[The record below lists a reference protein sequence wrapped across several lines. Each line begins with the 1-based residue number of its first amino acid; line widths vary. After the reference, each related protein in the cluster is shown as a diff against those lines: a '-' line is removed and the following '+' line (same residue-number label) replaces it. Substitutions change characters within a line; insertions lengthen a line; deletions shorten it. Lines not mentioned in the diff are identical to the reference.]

1 MKITTSILLI
11 AITTAQLSTYINAAE
26 TKNSSFIAPPMS
38 KINGGSFIL
47 GSDKF
52 DRTGPA
58 KKVNVNTFYMAKY
71 PVTVAEFKLF
81 AEDTNYVPD
90 KKCSDYM
97 DENWMSEQEGGPTGS
112 WNGHR
117 YLQSDYQPVTCITP
131 AIAEQY
137 ATWLSKKTS
146 DNYRLPTEE
155 EWEYALKAN
164 TNSNYFWGDDLAGT
178 QVCKYANVADQSG
191 EYHASERYGASY
203 VGYLGYNNCDD
214 GEPYISIVG
223 LYRPNP
229 FGLYD
234 MVGNVNQVLSGC
246 YKEDYENSSSDKKCE
261 FFPHR
266 TRTWHLPLEPHFER
280 GRGNEKWGID
290 ANMGF
295 RLVADNDVL
304 STYPS
309 TEVFKKK
316 LFKAQQTRLA
326 TRPILPKAPS
336 DIIATPVQGNK
347 IKLSWSKV
355 NDKRVLG
362 YQVYQSVKPY
372 ADKLNGYFK
381 NHYRKI
387 KTVAANQIVLD
398 REKASDSYRVVTLI
412 EGLSSLPSKA
422 ISLDQPQLLTVP
434 GKLFVQYAHSDDKNI
449 LRKSKQNNDP
459 EPYYISK
466 LIKGWELPSTELTFQ
481 IDVNETGYYRLNY
494 RGRNVTKGE
503 FFKVWSGNKLL
514 TKAYY
519 DPERDDKT
527 SNKHQVYLEKG
538 AQELNITVKQ
548 QGWGRWSLT
557 WLKLEKIDSN

>member
-1 MKITTSILLI
+1 MKIKTSLLLI
-11 AITTAQLSTYINAAE
+11 ATTTLQLSNTYAE
-26 TKNSSFIAPPMS
+26 ETDISSFIAPPMS
-38 KINGGSFIL
+38 KIKGGSFIL

-58 KKVNVNTFYMAKY
+58 KKVNLDSFYMAKY

-90 KKCSDYM
+90 IKCGDYM

-112 WNGHR
+112 WNDHR

-131 AIAEQY
+131 SIAERY
-137 ATWLSKKTS
+137 AKWLSNKTG
-146 DNYRLPTEE
+146 DNYRLPTEK

-164 TNSNYFWGDDLAGT
+164 TNSNYFWGDDIAGT
-178 QVCKYANVADQSG
+178 QVCNYANVADQSG
-191 EYHASERYGASY
+191 EYYASEQYGASY

-234 MVGNVNQVLSGC
+234 MVGNVNQVLAGC
-246 YKEDYENSSSDKKCE
+246 YKEGYENSSSDKKCE

-295 RLVADNDVL
+295 RLVADSSSL
-304 STYPS
+304 SIYPN
-309 TEVFKKK
+309 TQVFNEK
-316 LFKAQQTRLA
+316 LFQAQQTRLA
-326 TRPILPKAPS
+326 TRKVLPQAPT
-336 DIIATPVQGNK
+336 DIIATPVQDNK
-347 IKLSWSKV
+347 IRLSWSNV
-355 NDKRVLG
+355 NDNRVLG
-362 YQVYQSVKPY
+362 YQVYRSAKPY
-372 ADKLNGYFK
+372 ADKLSGHFK
-381 NHYRKI
+381 NHYRKV
-387 KTVAANQIVLD
+387 KTVTANQIVLN
-398 REKASDSYRVVTLI
+398 RETTGDSYRVVTLI
-412 EGLSSLPSKA
+412 EGLSSLPTKA
-422 ISLDQPQLLTVP
+422 ISLEQPKALTIP
-434 GKLFVQYAHSDDKNI
+434 GKLFVQDSYSEDKNI
-449 LRKSKQNNDP
+449 LRKSKQKDDP

-481 IDVNETGYYRLNY
+481 VDVKEAGSYRLNY

-503 FFKVWSGNKLL
+503 FFQIWSGNKLL
-514 TKAYY
+514 TKVYY
-519 DPERDDKT
+519 DSERDDKA
-527 SNKHQVYLEKG
+527 SDHHQIYLEKG
-538 AQELNITVKQ
+538 LQELSITVKQ
-548 QGWGRWSLT
+548 QGWGMWSLA
-557 WLKLEKIDSN
+557 WLNLDKVNEI